1 MAIYTNQLNSLV
13 YNNLIYSL
21 SILHPMQV
29 LKFGGTS
36 VANSENILKIVEIVQ
51 QAAVKNKTFVVVSA
65 MSGVTD
71 LLIESAH
78 LAANQKEEYKEKLKI
93 IELRHL
99 TSVKE
104 MIPLN
109 EQSSVLSQIK
119 KLCNEIENLCEGI
132 FLINELSVRAKDR
145 IISYGELLSSLLIS
159 EKFKSNKV
167 NIKWVDARLVIKTN
181 KNFGL
186 AEVDFEKSNN
196 AIIELVNSSKED
208 VLIMPGFIAS
218 NIEGITTTL
227 GRGGSDYSAAIV
239 SAALNTKSLE
249 IWTDVSGVMTADPRL
264 VPNCKVI
271 PRMSYHEAMEL
282 SHFGA
287 KVIYPPTIQPVMDK
301 NIPIWIKNTFAPSD
315 YGTQIEKEVPEE
327 NKSLICGLTS
337 IKKVSI
343 LNFEGAGMVGIPGIS
358 MRLFSALSRE
368 KVNVILITQASSEH
382 SICIAVEES
391 FAIIAKNSV
400 DSEFENEIKNGSV
413 EPIEVENEHSIIALV
428 GDSMKSLPGISG
440 KMFGALGRN
449 GINIRAIAQGSSE
462 KNISAVVKSI
472 DVQKALNVL
481 HEDFFEDDIKQINLF
496 IVGVGNVGGK
506 LLDQFHKQEKY
517 LKEQLHLQVNII
529 GIASSKKMQL
539 NENGISLINWKEGLG
554 NSEAMN
560 LNQFISFVKDKN
572 LRNSVFVDVT
582 SNQDVSDCYSELL
595 SKSIA
600 VVACNKIASSS
611 SYSNY
616 SSLKKLAKK
625 HNTSFLYET
634 NVGAS
639 LPVIGT
645 LKDLMQSG
653 DQVVKIEAVLSGTL
667 NFVFNTYNGSESFS
681 SVVKQARDEGYA
693 EPDPRI
699 DLSGTDVMR
708 KILILA
714 RESGIQMEMGDIE
727 SNSFLPEE
735 CMEGDVPAFY
745 ASMIKHENHFK
756 QLFENAEK
764 EGCRLKFVAKLE
776 NGKAS
781 VGLEH
786 INANHDL
793 FHLYGKDNVVLFYTD
808 RYKEQPLV
816 IKGAGAGADVT
827 ASGIFADILRTVRV

>member
-1 MAIYTNQLNSLV
+1 MR
-13 YNNLIYSL
+13 
-21 SILHPMQV
+21 V

-36 VANSENILKIVEIVQ
+36 VANSQNINKVVAIAQ
-51 QAAVKNKTFVVVSA
+51 QSVLKNKTFLVVSA
-65 MSGVTD
+65 FSGITD
-71 LLIESAH
+71 LLLESAS
-78 LAANQKEEYKEKLKI
+78 LASKQDENYKETLKT
-93 IELRHL
+93 IELKHL
-99 TSVKE
+99 TAVKE
-104 MIPLN
+104 LIPLN
-109 EQSSVLSQIK
+109 EQSSVLSQVK
-119 KLCNEIENLCEGI
+119 KMCNELENLCEGI
-132 FLINELSVRAKDR
+132 FLINELSNRAKDR
-145 IISYGELLSSLLIS
+145 VVSYGELLSSLIIS
-159 EKFKSNKV
+159 YKFKSE
-167 NIKWVDARLVIKTN
+167 NIPITWVDARLMIRTN
-181 KNFGL
+181 DSFGL
-186 AEVDFEKSNN
+186 AEVDFEVTNKVI
-196 AIIELVNSSKED
+196 ADFVHSSKD
-208 VLIMPGFIAS
+208 NLFILPGFIAA
-218 NIEGITTTL
+218 NKEGMTTTL

-239 SAALNTKSLE
+239 ASALDAEALE

-301 NIPIWIKNTFAPSD
+301 NIPIWIKNTFAPEA

-337 IKKVSI
+337 IKRISI
-343 LNFEGAGMVGIPGIS
+343 VNFEGAGMVGIPGIS
-358 MRLFSALSRE
+358 MRLFSALSKE
-368 KVNVILITQASSEH
+368 KVNVVLITQASSEH
-382 SICIAVEES
+382 SICIVVEES
-391 FAIIAKNSV
+391 FADIAKNAV
-400 DSEFENEIKNGSV
+400 DLEFRNEIKNGTV
-413 EPIEVENEHSIIALV
+413 APIVVENNHSIIALV

-462 KNISAVVKSI
+462 KNISAVVKTM

-481 HEDFFEDDIKQINLF
+481 HEDFFEDDIRQINLF
-496 IVGVGNVGGK
+496 VIGVGNVGGK
-506 LLDQFHKQEKY
+506 LLDQLHKQVDY

-529 GIASSKKMQL
+529 GVASSKKMQL
-539 NENGISLINWKEGLG
+539 NENSISLSNWKEELE
-554 NSEAMN
+554 NNNDAMN
-560 LNQFISFVKDKN
+560 LSAFISFIHEKN

-582 SNQDVSDCYSELL
+582 SNQDVADCYTDLL

-611 SYSNY
+611 SYKNY
-616 SSLKKLAKK
+616 SNLKKLAKK
-625 HNTSFLYET
+625 HNTSYLYET

-639 LPVIGT
+639 LPIIGT
-645 LKDLMQSG
+645 LKDLMQTG
-653 DQVVKIEAVLSGTL
+653 DKVTKIEAVLSGTL
-667 NFVFNTYNGSESFS
+667 NFVFNTYNGTESFS

-714 RESGIQMEMGDIE
+714 RESGIEMEMDEIA
-727 SNSFLPEE
+727 SNPFLPTE
-735 CMEGDVPAFY
+735 CMEGNVPAFY
-745 ASMIKHENHFK
+745 ASMLKNEAHFK
-756 QLFENAEK
+756 QLFLDAQSK
-764 EGCRLKFVAKLE
+764 GCRLKFVATLE

-786 INANHDL
+786 IDPNHDL
-793 FHLYGKDNVVLFYTD
+793 FHLYGKDNVVLFYTN
-808 RYKEQPLV
+808 RYREQPLV

>member
-1 MAIYTNQLNSLV
+1 M
-13 YNNLIYSL
+13 
-21 SILHPMQV
+21 HV

-36 VANSENILKIVEIVQ
+36 VANSENIQKVVEIVQ
-51 QAAVKNKTFVVVSA
+51 QSVLNKKVFVVVSA

-71 LLIESAH
+71 LLIESAN
-78 LAANQKEEYKEKLKI
+78 LAANQDETYKEKLKI

-109 EQSSVLSQIK
+109 EQSAVLSQIK
-119 KLCNEIENLCEGI
+119 KMCNELENLCEGI

-145 IISYGELLSSLLIS
+145 IISYGEILSSLLIH
-159 EKFKSNKV
+159 EKFKSNKI
-167 NIKWVDARLVIKTN
+167 NSKWVDARLLIKTN
-181 KNFGL
+181 KSFGL
-186 AEVDFEKSNN
+186 AEVDFTKSTN
-196 AIIELVNSSKED
+196 AIVELIKSSNED
-208 VLIMPGFIAS
+208 LFIMPGFIAS
-218 NIEGITTTL
+218 NNEGITTTL

-239 SAALNTKSLE
+239 AAAINAESLE

-301 NIPIWIKNTFAPSD
+301 NIPIWIKNTFAPND

-337 IKKVSI
+337 IKKIAI

-358 MRLFSALSRE
+358 MRLFSALSKE

-382 SICIAVEES
+382 SICIAVEET
-391 FAIIAKNSV
+391 FAELAKNAV
-400 DSEFENEIKNGSV
+400 DNEFENEIKSGLVN
-413 EPIEVENEHSIIALV
+413 PIEVENNHSIIALV
-428 GDSMKSLPGISG
+428 GDSMKSLPGIAG

-462 KNISAVVKSI
+462 KNISAVIKSI

-481 HEDFFEDDIKQINLF
+481 HEDFFEEDLKQINLF

-506 LLDQFHKQEKY
+506 LLDQLHQQEKY
-517 LKEQLHLQVNII
+517 LKEQLHIQVKII
-529 GIASSKKMQL
+529 GIGSSKKMHL
-539 NENGISLINWKEGLG
+539 NENGISLNNWKRELE
-554 NSEAMN
+554 NADDMN
-560 LNQFISFVKDKN
+560 LNQFISFVHEKN
-572 LRNSVFVDVT
+572 LRNSVFADIT
-582 SNQDVSDCYSELL
+582 SNQDVADCYSLLL

-616 SSLKKLAKK
+616 SNLKKLAKK
-625 HNTSFLYET
+625 HNTSYLYET

-645 LKDLMQSG
+645 LKDLLQSG
-653 DQVVKIEAVLSGTL
+653 DSVIKIEAVLSGTL
-667 NFVFNTYNGSESFS
+667 NFVFNTYNGSDSFA

-714 RESGIQMEMGDIE
+714 RESGIPMEMNDIK
-727 SNSFLPEE
+727 SNSFLPDE
-735 CMEGDVPAFY
+735 CMEGDVAAFY
-745 ASMIKHENHFK
+745 ATLLKHENHFK
-756 QLFENAEK
+756 QLFTNAEK

-786 INANHDL
+786 IDANHDL

-808 RYKEQPLV
+808 RYSEQPLV

>member
-1 MAIYTNQLNSLV
+1 MY
-13 YNNLIYSL
+13 
-21 SILHPMQV
+21 V

-36 VANSENILKIVEIVQ
+36 VANSENIQKTVEIVQ
-51 QAAVKNKTFVVVSA
+51 HSVNKNRTFVVVSA

-71 LLIESAH
+71 LLIEAAN
-78 LAANQKEEYKEKLKI
+78 LAANQNEEYKEKLKI

-109 EQSSVLSQIK
+109 EQSAVLSQIK

-132 FLINELSVRAKDR
+132 FLINELSERAKDR
-145 IISYGELLSSLLIS
+145 IISYGEVLSSLLIY
-159 EKFKSNKV
+159 EKFKSNKLNV
-167 NIKWVDARLVIKTN
+167 KWVDARLIIKTN
-181 KNFGL
+181 KRFGL
-186 AEVDFEKSNN
+186 AEVDFEQSNKAIT
-196 AIIELVNSSKED
+196 AIINAANED
-208 VLIMPGFIAS
+208 VFIMPGFIAS
-218 NIEGITTTL
+218 NSEGITTTL
-227 GRGGSDYSAAIV
+227 GRGGSDYSASII
-239 SAALNTKSLE
+239 AAAVNAECLE
-249 IWTDVSGVMTADPRL
+249 IWTDVSGVMTADPRF
-264 VPNCKVI
+264 VSNCKVI

-301 NIPIWIKNTFAPSD
+301 NIPIWIKNTFEPTA

-337 IKKVSI
+337 IKKI
-343 LNFEGAGMVGIPGIS
+343 ALLNFEGPGMVGIPGIS
-358 MRLFSALSRE
+358 MRLFSALSKE

-382 SICIAVEES
+382 SICIAIEES
-391 FAIIAKNSV
+391 FTVCAKNSI
-400 DSEFENEIKNGSV
+400 DFEFENEIKNGLIN
-413 EPIEVENEHSIIALV
+413 PIKVENDHSIIALV

-462 KNISAVVKSI
+462 KNISAVVKTL

-481 HEDFFEDDIKQINLF
+481 HEDFFEEEIKQINLF

-506 LLDQFHKQEKY
+506 LLGQLHKQANY
-517 LKEQLHLQVNII
+517 LKDQLYLQVNVI
-529 GIASSKKMQL
+529 GIASSKKMIL
-539 NENGISLINWKEGLG
+539 NENGITLNNWEESLK
-554 NSEAMN
+554 NSEEMN
-560 LNQFISFVKDKN
+560 LKHFISFVNDKN
-572 LRNSVFVDVT
+572 LRNSVFVDIT
-582 SNQDVSDCYSELL
+582 SNQTISDCYSELL

-611 SYSNY
+611 NYSIYSN
-616 SSLKKLAKK
+616 LKKLAKK
-625 HNTSFLYET
+625 HNTAYLYET

-653 DQVVKIEAVLSGTL
+653 DKVTKIEAVLSGTL
-667 NFVFNTYNGSESFS
+667 NFVFNTYNGSETFS
-681 SVVKQARDEGYA
+681 SVVQQAREEGYA
-693 EPDPRI
+693 ESDPRI
-699 DLSGTDVMR
+699 DLSGMDVMR

-714 RESGIQMEMGDIE
+714 RESGICMEMNEIE
-727 SNSFLPEE
+727 TIPFLPDE
-735 CMEGDVPAFY
+735 CMEGDVQAFY
-745 ASMIKHENHFK
+745 SSMLKHEKHFK
-756 QLFENAEK
+756 QLYSNAEK
-764 EGCRLKFVAKLE
+764 NGCRLKFVAKLE
-776 NGKAS
+776 KGKAS

-793 FHLYGKDNVVLFYTD
+793 FHLYGKDNVVLFYTN
-808 RYKEQPLV
+808 RYNEQPLV
-816 IKGAGAGADVT
+816 IKGAGAGAEVT
-827 ASGIFADILRTVRV
+827 ASGIFADILRTVKV

>member
-1 MAIYTNQLNSLV
+1 M
-13 YNNLIYSL
+13 
-21 SILHPMQV
+21 HV

-36 VANSENILKIVEIVQ
+36 VANSKNIEKVVEIVQ
-51 QAAVKNKTFVVVSA
+51 QASQKNKTFVVVSA

-71 LLIESAH
+71 LLIESAN
-78 LAANQKEEYKEKLKI
+78 LAANQNENYKEKLKT

-99 TSVKE
+99 AAVKE
-104 MIPLN
+104 LIPLN
-109 EQSSVLSQIK
+109 EQSAVLSQIK
-119 KLCNEIENLCEGI
+119 KMCNEIENLYEGI
-132 FLINELSVRAKDR
+132 FLISELSVRAKDR
-145 IISYGELLSSLLIS
+145 IVSYGELLSSILIS
-159 EKFKSNKV
+159 SKFNSNKL
-167 NIKWVDARLVIKTN
+167 NSTWVDARLIIKTN
-181 KNFGL
+181 TSFGL
-186 AEVDFEKSNN
+186 AEVDFDKTNN
-196 AIIELVNSSKED
+196 AVCEFLDSSKSQ
-208 VLIMPGFIAS
+208 LYIMPGFIAS
-218 NIEGITTTL
+218 NHDGITTTL
-227 GRGGSDYSAAIV
+227 GRGGSDYSAAII
-239 SAALNTKSLE
+239 AAAVNAKSLE

-264 VPNCKVI
+264 VSNCKVI

-301 NIPIWIKNTFAPSD
+301 NIPIWIKNTFAPND

-327 NKSLICGLTS
+327 YKSLICGLTS
-337 IKKVSI
+337 IKKIAI

-358 MRLFSALSRE
+358 MRLFAALSKE

-391 FAIIAKNSV
+391 LAEIAKKSI
-400 DSEFENEIKNGSV
+400 DCEFDNEIKNGIV
-413 EPIEVENEHSIIALV
+413 EPILIENEHAIIALV

-462 KNISAVVKSI
+462 KNISTIVKTS

-481 HEDFFEDDIKQINLF
+481 HEDFFENDIKQINLF
-496 IVGVGNVGGK
+496 LVGVGNVGGK
-506 LLDQFHKQEKY
+506 LLAQLHQQANY
-517 LKEQLHLQVNII
+517 LKEQLHLQVNTI
-529 GIASSKKMQL
+529 GIASSKKMFL
-539 NENGISLINWKEGLG
+539 NENGITLDNWEKELENGESMDLNKFITFIND
-554 NSEAMN
+554 N
-560 LNQFISFVKDKN
+560 N

-582 SNQDVSDCYSELL
+582 SNQEVSDCYGQLL

-616 SSLKKLAKK
+616 FNLKKLAKK
-625 HNTSFLYET
+625 HNTSYLYET

-645 LKDLMQSG
+645 LKDLLQSG
-653 DQVVKIEAVLSGTL
+653 DKVTKIEAVLSGTL
-667 NFVFNTYNGSESFS
+667 NFVFNTYNGTESFS

-714 RESGIQMEMGDIE
+714 RESGIPMEMEEIE
-727 SNSFLPEE
+727 RIPFLPAE
-735 CMEGDVPAFY
+735 CMEGDVPDFY
-745 ASMIKHENHFK
+745 ASLLKNEAYFK
-756 QLFENAEK
+756 QLFLDADQK
-764 EGCRLKFVAKLE
+764 GCRLKFVAKLE

-786 INANHDL
+786 IDANHDL
-793 FHLYGKDNVVLFYTD
+793 FHLYGKDNVVLFYTN
-808 RYKEQPLV
+808 RYSEQPLV
-816 IKGAGAGADVT
+816 IKGAGAGAEVT
-827 ASGIFADILRTVRV
+827 ASGIFADIIRTVRV

>member
-1 MAIYTNQLNSLV
+1 MR
-13 YNNLIYSL
+13 
-21 SILHPMQV
+21 V

-36 VANSENILKIVEIVQ
+36 VANAENINKVVAISQ
-51 QAAVKNKTFVVVSA
+51 QSVLKNKTFVVVSA
-65 MSGVTD
+65 LSGVTD
-71 LLIESAH
+71 LLLETASLSSKQDEKYKESLALIES
-78 LAANQKEEYKEKLKI
+78 K
-93 IELRHL
+93 HL
-99 TSVKE
+99 TAVKAL
-104 MIPLN
+104 IPLN
-109 EQSSVLSQIK
+109 EQSAVLSQVK
-119 KLCNEIENLCEGI
+119 KMCNELESLCEGI
-132 FLINELSVRAKDR
+132 YLLNELSLRAKDKVV
-145 IISYGELLSSLLIS
+145 SYGELLSSLLIS
-159 EKFKSNKV
+159 FKFKSENSP
-167 NIKWVDARLVIKTN
+167 ITWVDARKLIRTN
-181 KNFGL
+181 DSFGL
-186 AEVDFEKSNN
+186 AEVDFEHTNS
-196 AIIELVNSSKED
+196 AILAFVEGSKD
-208 VLIMPGFIAS
+208 NLFIMPGFIAA
-218 NIEGITTTL
+218 NKDGITTTL

-239 SAALNTKSLE
+239 ASALNAEALE

-301 NIPIWIKNTFAPSD
+301 NIPIWIKNTFAPED

-337 IKKVSI
+337 IKKISI

-368 KVNVILITQASSEH
+368 KVNVVLITQASSEH
-382 SICIAVEES
+382 SICLVVEDS
-391 FAIIAKNSV
+391 FAEIAKNSV
-400 DSEFENEIKNGSV
+400 DVEFNNEIKNGLV
-413 EPIEVENEHSIIALV
+413 DPILVENDHSVIALV

-462 KNISAVVKSI
+462 KNISAVVKTM

-496 IVGVGNVGGK
+496 VVGVGNVGGK
-506 LLDQFHKQEKY
+506 LLDQLHKQVDY

-539 NENGISLINWKEGLG
+539 NEGGISLENWKAELD
-554 NSEAMN
+554 NAEAMN
-560 LNQFISFVKDKN
+560 LGSFISFINEKN

-582 SNQDVSDCYSELL
+582 SNQDVSECYRQLL

-611 SYSNY
+611 SYKNY
-616 SSLKKLAKK
+616 STLKKLAKR
-625 HNTSFLYET
+625 HNTSYLYET

-639 LPVIGT
+639 LPIIGT
-645 LKDLMQSG
+645 LKDLMQTG
-653 DQVVKIEAVLSGTL
+653 DKVTKIEAVLSGTL
-667 NFVFNTYNGSESFS
+667 NFVFNTYNVTESFS

-714 RESGIQMEMGDIE
+714 RESGIEMEMDEIT
-727 SNSFLPEE
+727 NNPFLPEE

-745 ASMIKHENHFK
+745 ASMLKNEAHFK
-756 QLFENAEK
+756 QLFLDAQSK
-764 EGCRLKFVAKLE
+764 GCRLKFVAKLE

-786 INANHDL
+786 IDPNHDL
-793 FHLYGKDNVVLFYTD
+793 FHLYGKDNVVLFYTN
-808 RYKEQPLV
+808 RYSEQPLV

-827 ASGIFADILRTVRV
+827 ASGIFADILRTVKV

>member
-1 MAIYTNQLNSLV
+1 MR
-13 YNNLIYSL
+13 
-21 SILHPMQV
+21 V

-36 VANSENILKIVEIVQ
+36 VANAENINKVVAISQ
-51 QAAVKNKTFVVVSA
+51 QSVLKNKTFVVVSA
-65 MSGVTD
+65 LSGVTD
-71 LLIESAH
+71 LLLETASLSSKQDEKYKESLALIES
-78 LAANQKEEYKEKLKI
+78 K
-93 IELRHL
+93 HL
-99 TSVKE
+99 TAVKAL
-104 MIPLN
+104 IPLN
-109 EQSSVLSQIK
+109 EQSAVLSQVK
-119 KLCNEIENLCEGI
+119 KMCNELESLCEGI
-132 FLINELSVRAKDR
+132 YLLNELSLRAKDR
-145 IISYGELLSSLLIS
+145 VVSYGELLSSLLIS
-159 EKFKSNKV
+159 FKFKSENSP
-167 NIKWVDARLVIKTN
+167 ITWVDARKLIRTN
-181 KNFGL
+181 DSFGL
-186 AEVDFEKSNN
+186 AEVDFEHTNS
-196 AIIELVNSSKED
+196 AILAFVEGSKD
-208 VLIMPGFIAS
+208 NLFIMPGFIAA
-218 NIEGITTTL
+218 NKDGITTTL

-239 SAALNTKSLE
+239 ASALNAEALE

-301 NIPIWIKNTFAPSD
+301 NIPIWIKNTFAPDD

-337 IKKVSI
+337 IKKISI

-368 KVNVILITQASSEH
+368 KVNVVLITQASSEH
-382 SICIAVEES
+382 SICIVVEDS
-391 FAIIAKNSV
+391 FAEIAKNSV
-400 DSEFENEIKNGSV
+400 DAEFNNEIKNGLV
-413 EPIEVENEHSIIALV
+413 DPILVENDHSVIALV

-462 KNISAVVKSI
+462 KNISAVVKTM

-496 IVGVGNVGGK
+496 VVGVGNVGGK
-506 LLDQFHKQEKY
+506 LLDQLHKQVDY

-539 NENGISLINWKEGLG
+539 NEGGISLENWKAELD
-554 NSEAMN
+554 NAEAMN
-560 LNQFISFVKDKN
+560 LSSFISFINEKN

-582 SNQDVSDCYSELL
+582 SNQDVSECYRQLL
-595 SKSIA
+595 SRSIA

-611 SYSNY
+611 SYKNY
-616 SSLKKLAKK
+616 STLKKLAKK
-625 HNTSFLYET
+625 HNTSYLYET

-639 LPVIGT
+639 LPIIGT
-645 LKDLMQSG
+645 LKDLMQTG
-653 DQVVKIEAVLSGTL
+653 DKVTKIEAVLSGTL
-667 NFVFNTYNGSESFS
+667 NFVFNTYNGTESFS

-714 RESGIQMEMGDIE
+714 RESGIEMEMDEIA
-727 SNSFLPEE
+727 SNPFLPAE

-745 ASMIKHENHFK
+745 ASMLKNEAHFK
-756 QLFENAEK
+756 QLFLDAQSK
-764 EGCRLKFVAKLE
+764 GCRLKFVAKLE

-786 INANHDL
+786 IDPNHDL
-793 FHLYGKDNVVLFYTD
+793 FHLYGKDNVVLFYTN
-808 RYKEQPLV
+808 RYSEQPLV

-827 ASGIFADILRTVRV
+827 ASGIFADILRTVKV